1 MSFPFVVLDHMA
13 NNQRTY
19 QWVNGRIQDVDAAEV
34 PRRQG
39 MGIQTGLLVFTLS
52 SLVMIFAGGALAVVA
67 VILYSVLFG

>member
-1 MSFPFVVLDHMA
+1 MA

-19 QWVNGRIQDVDAAEV
+19 QWVNGRIQDVDAAEA

-67 VILYSVLFG
+67 VVLYSVLFG